1 MFSAQVFRP
10 AKNGRVFSS
19 FTSRSSAASRLF
31 TGTSILRWI
40 NLLRGAPRKA
50 VDLVA
55 SGLGLFALGLL
66 FTGGIHLVLQTAD
79 TWSVATNVNMA
90 LINGTLPIMAFV
102 AFIIHA
108 RDFIRLVRRPAADFG
123 MSREG

>member
-1 MFSAQVFRP
+1 M
-10 AKNGRVFSS
+10 
-19 FTSRSSAASRLF
+19 
-31 TGTSILRWI
+31 
-40 NLLRGAPRKA
+40 
-50 VDLVA
+50 
-55 SGLGLFALGLL
+55 
-66 FTGGIHLVLQTAD
+66 
-79 TWSVATNVNMA
+79 ATNVNMA

>member
-1 MFSAQVFRP
+1 MGAFSLHLHHVHR
-10 AKNGRVFSS
+10 R
-19 FTSRSSAASRLF
+19 
-31 TGTSILRWI
+31 
-40 NLLRGAPRKA
+40 
-50 VDLVA
+50 
-55 SGLGLFALGLL
+55 
-66 FTGGIHLVLQTAD
+66 HLVLQTAD